1 MKEDESR
8 LSTIIAF
15 QFVPFTTTF
24 QNGIVSGWRSDFG
37 NILVVRFE
45 FVRDRRSFKTIR
57 SQKRSKSGRGLIFD
71 WQERIMP
78 STIS

>member
-1 MKEDESR
+1 MREDKSR

-15 QFVPFTTTF
+15 PFVPFTTTF
-24 QNGIVSGWRSDFG
+24 QKGTVSGSRSDFG

-45 FVRDRRSFKTIR
+45 FNYRFN
-57 SQKRSKSGRGLIFD
+57 F

-78 STIS
+78 STISRQLGILLK